1 KFGYVS
7 RQNFKDAS
15 RHTILGMQNFK
26 PQEFATQMALNMDN
40 GWGIV
45 RALVDLF
52 MGKPDGRYLITKDP
66 MKPTLRIY
74 SIPENSFDSEDDASD
89 DDNDQQQN

>member
-1 KFGYVS
+1 MAGSDQIKFGYVS

-45 RALVDLF
+45 R
-52 MGKPDGRYLITKDP
+52 GK
-66 MKPTLRIY
+66 
-74 SIPENSFDSEDDASD
+74 SESFDFKHCAIDM
-89 DDNDQQQN
+89 NCF